1 MLSHWVSCAAR
12 SGKASKPTFFDLL
25 VQQQIGIRT
34 FLMHSE
40 LLVTNTEGNEWH
52 TPQLPQCPLFELFY
66 QNDSEKMEAM
76 GSEKKRIELLST
88 GNSAQLQKT

>member
-1 MLSHWVSCAAR
+1 
-12 SGKASKPTFFDLL
+12 
-25 VQQQIGIRT
+25 
-34 FLMHSE
+34 MHSE

-76 GSEKKRIELLST
+76 GSEKKRIGLTAIALSYRKPDS
-88 GNSAQLQKT
+88 NINVYK